1 MQSSPLSQSKGVSD
15 IPLLVFLHL
24 HSNVGLGS
32 TFKLTNHIVVMEK
45 TGKQFFFILKSILE
59 PMISI
64 LSVFFIN
71 LHNTINMLS
80 S

>member
-45 TGKQFFFILKSILE
+45 TGKLFFLK
-59 PMISI
+59 I
-64 LSVFFIN
+64 LSLFLN
-71 LHNTINMLS
+71 Q
-80 S
+80 

>member
-24 HSNVGLGS
+24 HSSVGLGS

-45 TGKQFFFILKSILE
+45 NGKT
-59 PMISI
+59 
-64 LSVFFIN
+64 VFFLNIKVY
-71 LHNTINMLS
+71 S
-80 S
+80 

>member
-32 TFKLTNHIVVMEK
+32 TFKLTNHVVVMEK
-45 TGKQFFFILKSILE
+45 TGKLFFLILKSILE